1 MQAFNRG
8 AQDNSNHIYVIY
20 NINNYTRFLV
30 ECQVWPGA
38 LPTKKPLQ
46 ECLRAIKPKI
56 LRGTLHCLLQFQN
69 CKCVMNWTIC
79 NSCICNNCFAALKS
93 YTTT

>member
-8 AQDNSNHIYVIY
+8 AQDNSNHIYVIC

-46 ECLRAIKPKI
+46 ECLCAIKPKI
-56 LRGTLHCLLQFQN
+56 LRGTLHCYTAVSKLQ
-69 CKCVMNWTIC
+69 MC
-79 NSCICNNCFAALKS
+79 NELDHLQLM
-93 YTTT
+93 YLQ